1 MASPKF
7 SLGQIVATP
16 GALRAFAES
25 REEPFSFLYRHASG
39 DWGELDAEDQKENE
53 LSLSEGFRL
62 LSAYRLKTGERLW
75 IITEADRS
83 VTTLLLP
90 EEYLAGFRPF
100 REPASTFDLPS
111 PGPLRGLVDR

>member
-16 GALRAFAES
+16 GALRALAES
-25 REEPFSFLYRHASG
+25 GEQPFDLLYRHASG
-39 DWGELDAEDQKENE
+39 DWGELDEEDKRENE
-53 LSLSEGFRL
+53 LSLREGYRL
-62 LSAYRLKTGERLW
+62 LSAYRLRTGEKLW

-90 EEYLAGFRPF
+90 DEY
-100 REPASTFDLPS
+100 
-111 PGPLRGLVDR
+111 